1 MGGSR
6 SGAGG
11 SCEALVDPAWICV
24 KGPLL
29 QTKERWP
36 GWGDTPR
43 FESCWEKGWSLV
55 VVESPTTGGSG
66 HGNGAEGFSDGSSVV
81 LAEAVAM
88 WTEVVDPKAF
98 RTIAEGPRSVT
109 LPSVDASLSPSSVF
123 GRPLLS
129 GESSGAGDFSGH
141 DALGDMEP
149 LRVVSGDGRE
159 WGKGIVYDS
168 TIDGKDP
175 GGSRVFERKV

>member
-1 MGGSR
+1 M
-6 SGAGG
+6 
-11 SCEALVDPAWICV
+11 
-24 KGPLL
+24 
-29 QTKERWP
+29 
-36 GWGDTPR
+36 
-43 FESCWEKGWSLV
+43 

-66 HGNGAEGFSDGSSVV
+66 HGKGAEGFSDGSYVV

-88 WTEVVDPKAF
+88 QTEVVDPKAF
-98 RTIAEGPRSVT
+98 GTIAEGPRSVT

-129 GESSGAGDFSGH
+129 GESSGAGDFSEH

-168 TIDGKDP
+168 TIEGKDP
-175 GGSRVFERKV
+175 GVTGF